1 MGDSKFMNNLKYK
14 SSDNPRIEQVAE
26 IIERLHPN
34 EKIKQYRYNFD
45 GISRCAIREDILREL
60 EILNEIAFEQKHDID
75 YTFQFTTFEYCVVG
89 HLAVHM
95 LKYYDSFTIKYSY
108 QHYLIKDDNRDID
121 IFSTA
126 FADDLIIMLYQ
137 LPKTVKTS
145 LYIEWEIANL

>member
-34 EKIKQYRYNFD
+34 EQIREYHYNFY
-45 GISRCAIREDILREL
+45 AIREDILREL

-75 YTFQFTTFEYCVVG
+75 YTFQFTTFEFCVVG
-89 HLAVHM
+89 ELAVDM
-95 LKYYDSFTIKYSY
+95 LKHYDSFTIKYPY
-108 QHYLIKDDNRDID
+108 QHYLIKDSNRDID

-126 FADDLIIMLYQ
+126 FADDLIIMMYQ
-137 LPKTVKTS
+137 LPKTVKTP
-145 LYIEWEIANL
+145 LYTEWEIANL